1 MLIWPIMGAGF
12 VVNMIQ
18 RGAAALGRVN
28 EVMNTQP
35 GISSPPMPVRPKK
48 DTEEGEELI
57 GIRGLTFSYPGGK
70 AALEGINLSITRG
83 TLTGIL
89 GPTGSGKS
97 TLIKA
102 VTRMIDPPPGTVFIK
117 GIEAASWDLGELR
130 KTFGVT
136 PQDSFLFSD
145 SIRNNILYGGACD
158 GAEGETLDRAVR
170 LSALDRDLEG
180 FALGLDT
187 LIGERGLT
195 LSGGQKQRAAIARS
209 LASIITGASGVS
221 GVSDASVKPGREI
234 LILDDSLSAVDTE
247 TEKRI
252 LEGLLEERR
261 QRALLGASLTIIIV
275 SHRVSALSRADRI
288 VVLENGRVSEEGR
301 PEELLAKGGFYAR
314 TAALQKLGEPSFEE
328 GSGGEGSGG

>member
-28 EVMNTQP
+28 EVMNTLP
-35 GISSPPMPVRPKK
+35 GISSPPAPRRPEA
-48 DTEEGEELI
+48 DGEEII
-57 GIRGLTFSYPGGK
+57 GIRKLNFAYPGGK
-70 AALEGINLSITRG
+70 TALEDISLSIKRG
-83 TLTGIL
+83 TVVGIL

-102 VTRMIDPPPGTVFIK
+102 IARMVDPPPGTVFIK
-117 GIEAASWDLGELR
+117 GLEAALWDLGELR
-130 KTFGVT
+130 KVFGLT

-145 SIRNNILYGGACD
+145 SIRNNILYGAAGT
-158 GAEGETLDRAVR
+158 EEETLDRAVR
-170 LSALDRDLEG
+170 LSALDRDLG
-180 FALGLDT
+180 SFAGGLDT

-209 LASIITGASGVS
+209 LAS
-221 GVSDASVKPGREI
+221 GREV
-234 LILDDSLSAVDTE
+234 LILDDSLSAVDAE

-252 LEGLLEERR
+252 LEGLMAEKRHKKPG
-261 QRALLGASLTIIIV
+261 GAFTVIIV

-288 VVLENGRVSEEGR
+288 VVLEKGRISEEGTPR
-301 PEELLAKGGFYAR
+301 ELLARGGLYAR
-314 TAALQKLGEPSFEE
+314 TAALQKLGDSAFGEDA
-328 GSGGEGSGG
+328 GG